1 MIPWIFFL
9 KKIDCFFGKISFLET
24 HGMFPCLFFNESMV
38 GHVSLKPR
46 FLEEAHK
53 RLGDLVILIVE
64 GWKPYREQRGPGRLP
79 ETSCGPFILDRCF
92 FWWVKIWVKISGQQ
106 IFFHIFSIPT
116 KHQCFFLGV
125 NNFQSQPAI

>member
-1 MIPWIFFL
+1 MPWIFFL
-9 KKIDCFFGKISFLET
+9 KKLRLFFGKISFLET
-24 HGMFPCLFFNESMV
+24 HGMFTCLFFNESMV

-92 FWWVKIWVKISGQQ
+92 FGGSKFG
-106 IFFHIFSIPT
+106 
-116 KHQCFFLGV
+116 
-125 NNFQSQPAI
+125 